1 MKLATGEK
9 RLFWISIIIVELA
22 LFYVVWRPPQA
33 RFTRLQ
39 HRAALPP
46 AAVQPPE
53 PKPTAIVVPSRKHW
67 NGRHWP
73 GNKPPVVN
81 ASLKTPEP
89 IPAAPMV
96 VPQAA
101 LSPLETFWCHIAA
114 VQAYCDCQASNEQAS
129 NLVRQTH

>member
-33 RFTRLQ
+33 RFSRLQ
-39 HRAALPP
+39 RRTGLP
-46 AAVQPPE
+46 AAAVPPPE
-53 PKPTAIVVPSRKHW
+53 PKPTAILVPSPKHW
-67 NGRHWP
+67 SARRSP
-73 GNKPPVVN
+73 GSKPPIVN

-89 IPAAPMV
+89 IPSPPLVVAP
-96 VPQAA
+96 AA

-114 VQAYCDCQASNEQAS
+114 VQSYCDCQASNEQAS
-129 NLVRQTH
+129 NLVLQTH